1 MTGRRTYGTGS
12 IRQRP
17 DGRFEATARLG
28 RGPDG
33 RYQRRSVYGRTRSE
47 VQAKLRTV
55 LRAYA
60 QGDVPVI
67 HRLTTRDYLEQWLT
81 LTLPTL
87 GNHTGDSYRTCIYGH
102 AIPAIGYLKLA
113 EVTPFH
119 LHTLYA
125 RLLQRG
131 PSGKPLTPLTVR
143 RTHLVLHSAFAY
155 AERTGLIA
163 RNPASLI
170 KPPKAISRRRTTL
183 TAEDAVRLLQC
194 CHEHRLAP
202 FVWIALSTGL
212 RGGEIMRLRWSDVDL
227 VHGTLS
233 VTRSKSA
240 SGRRVTALAPETVGV
255 LQRLIF
261 VRERISE
268 QHEEG
273 EHIVLSERGK
283 PYCQLGNIRAAW
295 YRLLAAHGLPR
306 VTLHGLRHTWA
317 SLHRQLGTDLQT
329 VSEMA
334 GHASVSITAD
344 IYQRGAP
351 ELQREAAER
360 LGRLLSAERFE
371 GGEADR

>member
-1 MTGRRTYGTGS
+1 MAGRRTYGTGS

-28 RGPDG
+28 KSPSGH
-33 RYQRRSVYGRTRSE
+33 YQRRSVYGRTRSE
-47 VQAKLRTV
+47 VQAKLRNV
-55 LRAYA
+55 LRAHA
-60 QGDVPVI
+60 QGEVPIV
-67 HRLTTRDYLEQWLT
+67 HRLLTRDYLEQWLT

-87 GNHTGDSYRTCIYGH
+87 GKYTGDSYRTCIRSH

-125 RLLQRG
+125 SLLQRG
-131 PSGKPLTPLTVR
+131 PNGKPLAPLTVR

-155 AERTGLIA
+155 AERTGLVE
-163 RNPASLI
+163 RNVVSLVR
-170 KPPKAISRRRTTL
+170 PPKTEQRRRVAL
-183 TAEDAVRLLQC
+183 TAEQAAQALQAIRG
-194 CHEHRLAP
+194 HRLEP

-240 SGRRVTALAPETVGV
+240 SGRRITALSSELTKRLRKFREDANEDSPLVVSQRNAP
-255 LQRLIF
+255 
-261 VRERISE
+261 
-268 QHEEG
+268 
-273 EHIVLSERGK
+273 
-283 PYCQLGNIRAAW
+283 YAQLGNIRAAW
-295 YRLLAAHGLPR
+295 YRLLARHGLPR

-360 LGRLLSAERFE
+360 LGKLLTVDLTVKPLQTE
-371 GGEADR
+371 

>member
-1 MTGRRTYGTGS
+1 MAGRRTYGTGS

-28 RGPDG
+28 KGPGG
-33 RYQRRSVYGRTRSE
+33 RYQRRSVYGRTRGE
-47 VQAKLRTV
+47 VQAKLRGL
-55 LRAYA
+55 LRAHA
-60 QGDVPVI
+60 QGETPI
-67 HRLTTRDYLEQWLT
+67 LNRLLARDYLEQWLT

-87 GNHTGDSYRTCIYGH
+87 GKHTGDSYKTCIRSH
-102 AIPAIGYLKLA
+102 AIPAIGYVKLA

-125 RLLQRG
+125 SLLQRG
-131 PSGKPLTPLTVR
+131 PSGKPLAPLTVR
-143 RTHLVLHSAFAY
+143 RTHLVLHAAFGY
-155 AERTGLIA
+155 AERTGLIV
-163 RNPASLI
+163 RSPATLV
-170 KPPKAISRRRTTL
+170 KPPKADPRRRTTL
-183 TAEDAVRLLQC
+183 TAEETVRVLQAA
-194 CHEHRLAP
+194 EKHRLEP

-240 SGRRVTALAPETVGV
+240 SGRRIVALSSELTDV
-255 LQRLIF
+255 LKNLEPRGPYL
-261 VRERISE
+261 VVSRTSE
-268 QHEEG
+268 
-273 EHIVLSERGK
+273 
-283 PYCQLGNIRAAW
+283 PFAQLGNIRAAW

-351 ELQREAAER
+351 ELQREAANK
-360 LGRLLSAERFE
+360 LGVLLAGDPDASPTS
-371 GGEADR
+371 GGG

>member
-1 MTGRRTYGTGS
+1 
-12 IRQRP
+12 
-17 DGRFEATARLG
+17 
-28 RGPDG
+28 
-33 RYQRRSVYGRTRSE
+33 VYGRTRGE

-81 LTLPTL
+81 LILPTL
-87 GNHTGDSYRTCIYGH
+87 GKHTGDSYRTCIYGH

-125 RLLQRG
+125 HLLQRG
-131 PSGKPLTPLTVR
+131 PSGKPLAPLTVR
-143 RTHLVLHSAFAY
+143 RTHLVLHSAFAH
-155 AERTGLIA
+155 AERAGLIA
-163 RNPASLI
+163 RSPAQLV
-170 KPPKAISRRRTTL
+170 KPPKADARQRTTL
-183 TAEDAVRLLQC
+183 SAEEAARVLQAAAK
-194 CHEHRLAP
+194 HRLEP

-240 SGRRVTALAPETVGV
+240 SGRRIVALAPDTVKV
-255 LQRLIF
+255 LQRLVF
-261 VRERISE
+261 SRENILK
-268 QHEEG
+268 QQEEDG
-273 EHIVLSERGK
+273 HIVLSERGN
-283 PYCQLGNIRAAW
+283 PYRQLGNIRATW
-295 YRLLAAHGLPR
+295 YRMLTRHGLPR
-306 VTLHGLRHTWA
+306 VTLHGLRHSWA

-334 GHASVSITAD
+334 GHASVSITASV
-344 IYQRGAP
+344 YQRGSP
-351 ELQREAAER
+351 EHQRQAADR
-360 LGRLLSAERFE
+360 LGRLLTGHEP
-371 GGEADR
+371 